1 MRTHIT
7 HNTGTPSGPR
17 STTSRPSHGSSLGKH
32 LAGAYTA
39 VGRHHW
45 PDARRSTHGI
55 DGCGHAPPRM
65 AAADKRGR
73 HSELQQAGRC
83 RCGGAAALA
92 ATSLPPRYYIST
104 ISLPS
109 RCHLAAISEVVRLDL
124 PSQVPRRAREEK
136 DVHRREWVVDG
147 CDHQAVARE
156 DGTGESELRE

>member
-109 RCHLAAISEVVRLDL
+109 RCHLAAISLLYLYHLAAISL
-124 PSQVPRRAREEK
+124 PSR
-136 DVHRREWVVDG
+136 
-147 CDHQAVARE
+147 CY
-156 DGTGESELRE
+156 LRGSPP

>member
-32 LAGAYTA
+32 LAGTYTA

-45 PDARRSTHGI
+45 PDARRSTHRI
-55 DGCGHAPPRM
+55 DGCGHLATISLP
-65 AAADKRGR
+65 
-73 HSELQQAGRC
+73 SRC
-83 RCGGAAALA
+83 HLA
-92 ATSLPPRYYIST
+92 AISLLSRYYIST

-109 RCHLAAISEVVRLDL
+109 RCHLAATSEVVRLDL

-136 DVHRREWVVDG
+136 DV
-147 CDHQAVARE
+147 
-156 DGTGESELRE
+156 